1 MPPLLCLCAALCV
14 GLSKSGFPGVSLLTV
29 ALMAEAFPPRESTGI
44 LLPLLIFG
52 DLCAVHSFQKHT
64 LWPEILKLLPA
75 TMLGVTAG
83 FFLMRILPDA
93 GFKPILGWMLLG
105 TVLAQAARTAF
116 PQLGAAL
123 PHTRG
128 FAWFIGLWAGIATMV
143 ANAAGPIFGLY
154 LLSLR
159 LPKEQMVGTSAW
171 FFLIINL
178 LKLPFSTSLGLLH
191 LPSLR
196 LDLLLCPLVVL
207 GTLAGRRLLDKIPQ
221 SYFEAFLLGSAAVAA
236 LKLAL

>member
-64 LWPEILKLLPA
+64 IWREIAKLLPS
-75 TMLGVTAG
+75 TLLGVTAG
-83 FFLMRILPDA
+83 FFLMRVLPDA
-93 GFKPILGWMLLG
+93 QFKPILGWMLLG
-105 TVLAQAARTAF
+105 TVLAQTARTAF
-116 PQLGAAL
+116 PHLGASL

-128 FAWFIGLWAGIATMV
+128 FGWFIGFWAGIATMV

-154 LLSLR
+154 LLSLA

-171 FFLIINL
+171 FFLIVNV
-178 LKLPFSTSLGLLH
+178 LKLPFSASLGLLH
-191 LPSLR
+191 APSLK
-196 LDLLLCPLVVL
+196 LDLMLCPLVVL
-207 GTLAGRRLLDKIPQ
+207 GTLTGRQLLSKIPQ
-221 SYFEAFLLGSAAVAA
+221 KHFETLLLGSAALAA
-236 LKLAL
+236 LKLAM

>member
-29 ALMAEAFPPRESTGI
+29 GLMAEAFPPRESTGI

-64 LWPEILKLLPA
+64 LWPEIRKILPS
-75 TMLGVTAG
+75 TLLGVTAG
-83 FFLMRILPDA
+83 FLLMRILPDA
-93 GFKPILGWMLLG
+93 RFKPILGWMLLG
-105 TVLAQAARTAF
+105 TVLAQTARTAF
-116 PQLGAAL
+116 PRLGATL

-128 FAWFIGLWAGIATMV
+128 FAWFIGFWAGIATMV
-143 ANAAGPIFGLY
+143 ANAAGPVFGLY
-154 LLSLR
+154 LLSLA

-171 FFLIINL
+171 FFLIINV
-178 LKLPFSTSLGLLH
+178 LKLPFSASLGLLH
-191 LPSLR
+191 QDSLR

-207 GTLAGRRLLDKIPQ
+207 GTLMGRSLLDKIPQ
-221 SYFEAFLLGSAAVAA
+221 GYFEAILLVSAGLAA

>member
-64 LWPEILKLLPA
+64 IWREIFKLLPA
-75 TMLGVTAG
+75 TLLGVAAG
-83 FFLMRILPDA
+83 FFLMRMLPDA
-93 GFKPILGWMLLG
+93 QFKPILGWMLLG
-105 TVLAQAARTAF
+105 TILAQTVRTAF
-116 PQLGAAL
+116 PQLGATL
-123 PHTRG
+123 PHTQG
-128 FAWFIGLWAGIATMV
+128 FAWCMGFWAGIATMV

-154 LLSLR
+154 LLSLA

-171 FFLIINL
+171 FFLIINV
-178 LKLPFSTSLGLLH
+178 LKLPFSASLGLLH
-191 LPSLR
+191 APSIK
-196 LDLLLCPLVVL
+196 LDLVLCPLVVL
-207 GTLAGRRLLDKIPQ
+207 GTLAGRRILSKIPQ
-221 SYFEAFLLGSAAVAA
+221 RYFEVLLLGSAALAA

>member
-1 MPPLLCLCAALCV
+1 MPPLLCLCAAVCV
-14 GLSKSGFPGVSLLTV
+14 GISKSGFPGVSLLTV

-75 TMLGVTAG
+75 TLLGVTAG
-83 FFLMRILPDA
+83 YCLMRILPGA

-105 TVLAQAARTAF
+105 TVLAQVARTAF
-116 PQLGAAL
+116 PRLGTTL

-171 FFLIINL
+171 FFLLINL
-178 LKLPFSTSLGLLH
+178 LKLPFSSSLGLLH
-191 LPSLR
+191 APSLR

-207 GTLAGRRLLDKIPQ
+207 GSLAGRQLLNKLPQ
-221 SYFEAFLLGSAAVAA
+221 RYFEALLLGSAGVAA

>member
-1 MPPLLCLCAALCV
+1 
-14 GLSKSGFPGVSLLTV
+14 
-29 ALMAEAFPPRESTGI
+29 MAEAFPPRESTGI

-75 TMLGVTAG
+75 TLLGIAAG
-83 FFLMRILPDA
+83 FLLMRILPDA
-93 GFKPILGWMLLG
+93 QFKPILGWMLLG

-123 PHTRG
+123 PHARG
-128 FAWFIGLWAGIATMV
+128 LAWFIGFWAGLATMV

-154 LLSLR
+154 LLSLS

-171 FFLIINL
+171 FFLIINV
-178 LKLPFSTSLGLLH
+178 LKLPFSASLGLLSV
-191 LPSLR
+191 PSLQ
-196 LDLLLCPLVVL
+196 LDLLLFPLVVL
-207 GTLAGRRLLDKIPQ
+207 GTLTGRRLLDKIPQ
-221 SYFEAFLLGSAAVAA
+221 NYFETLLLGSAGLAA
-236 LKLAL
+236 LKLVL

>member
-14 GLSKSGFPGVSLLTV
+14 GLSKSGFPGISLLTV

-52 DLCAVHSFQKHT
+52 DLCAVHTFQKHT
-64 LWPEILKLLPA
+64 LWKEIIKLLPC
-75 TMLGVTAG
+75 TLLGVAAG
-83 FFLMRILPDA
+83 FFLMRLLPDA
-93 GFKPILGWMLLG
+93 QFKPILGWMLLG
-105 TVLAQAARTAF
+105 TVLAQTARTVF
-116 PQLGAAL
+116 PHLGASL

-128 FAWFIGLWAGIATMV
+128 FAWFIGLWAGISTMV

-154 LLSLR
+154 LLSLA

-171 FFLIINL
+171 FFLIINV
-178 LKLPFSTSLGLLH
+178 LKLPFSASLGLLH
-191 LPSLR
+191 APSLQ

-207 GTLAGRRLLDKIPQ
+207 GTLMGRQLLSKIPQ
-221 SYFEAFLLGSAAVAA
+221 KYFEALLLVSAGLAA
-236 LKLAL
+236 LKLAI

>member
-29 ALMAEAFPPRESTGI
+29 ALMAEAFPPRDSTGV

-64 LWPEILKLLPA
+64 VWGEILKLLPA
-75 TMLGVTAG
+75 TLLGVTAG
-83 FFLMRILPDA
+83 FFLMRVLPDA
-93 GFKPILGWMLLG
+93 RFKPILGWMLLG
-105 TVLAQAARTAF
+105 TVLAQTARTAF
-116 PQLGAAL
+116 PNLGASL
-123 PHTRG
+123 PHSKG

-154 LLSLR
+154 LLSLA

-171 FFLIINL
+171 FFLIINI
-178 LKLPFSTSLGLLH
+178 LKLPFSASLGLLH
-191 LPSLR
+191 APSLA
-196 LDLLLCPLVVL
+196 LDLALCPLVVL
-207 GTLAGRRLLDKIPQ
+207 GTLAGRRLLTKIPQ
-221 SYFEAFLLGSAAVAA
+221 KHFETLLLGSAAVAA